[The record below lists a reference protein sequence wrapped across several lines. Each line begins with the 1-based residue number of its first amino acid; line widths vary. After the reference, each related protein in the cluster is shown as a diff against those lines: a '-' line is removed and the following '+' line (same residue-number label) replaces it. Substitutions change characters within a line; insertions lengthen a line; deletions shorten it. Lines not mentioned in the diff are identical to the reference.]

1 VLQTTVFSG
10 APPSAAETW
19 MCSTCLCLLI
29 DARGIFTSSV
39 TQMLRLFS
47 QDTSYKN
54 VSKIINRISVGKTVM
69 AARKVKLRQLLRNC
83 SSGMSVWDL
92 NSTHLNLPA

>member
-1 VLQTTVFSG
+1 MLQTTVFSG

-19 MCSTCLCLLI
+19 KCSTCLCLLI

-39 TQMLRLFS
+39 SQMLRLFS

-54 VSKIINRISVGKTVM
+54 VSKIISRTLVGMTVWLH
-69 AARKVKLRQLLRNC
+69 VK
-83 SSGMSVWDL
+83 
-92 NSTHLNLPA
+92 